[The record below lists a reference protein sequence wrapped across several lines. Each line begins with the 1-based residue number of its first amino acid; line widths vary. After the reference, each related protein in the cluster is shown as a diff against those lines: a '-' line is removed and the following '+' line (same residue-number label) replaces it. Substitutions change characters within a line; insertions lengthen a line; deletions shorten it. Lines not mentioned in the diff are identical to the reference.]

1 MKKSKFIIMTAI
13 LIIVTSVL
21 LVTTRSLGVVNEA
34 SNVVSILDNIV
45 SKPFSFLADV
55 KSDLTDLSRTYK
67 ENKQL
72 KKTLFKVEEQSADL
86 DSLKDENAQLRQLLE
101 MKNIYESKKTVS
113 SDVITRMPVSWLS
126 ELTVNAGRQNGIQNT
141 MLAVANG
148 GLIGSVKDVA
158 AHSSRVNLLTN
169 NKNVDN
175 ISVRIQTETSTI
187 YGVIVGYSKEK
198 SAFIISQ
205 LNSSDTIKKG
215 EKVVTSGL
223 GTYNIPNIPVGTVL
237 SVTEKSDHLTKE
249 VFVKPSADLS
259 DIRVVTLVGN

>member
-1 MKKSKFIIMTAI
+1 MTAV
-13 LIIVTSVL
+13 LIIITSVL

-148 GLIGSVKDVA
+148 GLIGSVKDV
-158 AHSSRVNLLTN
+158 L
-169 NKNVDN
+169 
-175 ISVRIQTETSTI
+175 I
-187 YGVIVGYSKEK
+187 
-198 SAFIISQ
+198 
-205 LNSSDTIKKG
+205 
-215 EKVVTSGL
+215 
-223 GTYNIPNIPVGTVL
+223 
-237 SVTEKSDHLTKE
+237 
-249 VFVKPSADLS
+249 
-259 DIRVVTLVGN
+259 LVE